1 MFSFIKKLFGKN
13 NTGYSSNLMDQAMNS
28 AMEND
33 AGRTSVYF
41 TEESPDS
48 IYTDEDYETLR
59 YQQVLREKYPE
70 AFAHEQYH
78 GIEDDTLL
86 QQMQHQQ
93 FQDNQD
99 IQRQE
104 RDLQELQRLEMER
117 EMNDMHDPY
126 VNPGQDMMIDENH
139 HGIDHGLG
147 YVDQDIHHDHMDDF
161 AHHDHFDDGG
171 HHHDF

>member
-1 MFSFIKKLFGKN
+1 
-13 NTGYSSNLMDQAMNS
+13 
-28 AMEND
+28 
-33 AGRTSVYF
+33 RTSVYF

-70 AFAHEQYH
+70 AFEHEQYH
-78 GIEDDTLL
+78 GNEDDTLL

-104 RDLQELQRLEMER
+104 KDLQELQRLEMER

-126 VNPGQDMMIDENH
+126 VNQIGRASCRER
-139 HGIDHGLG
+139 
-147 YVDQDIHHDHMDDF
+147 V
-161 AHHDHFDDGG
+161 
-171 HHHDF
+171 